1 MAISKLNPSAGGIPF
16 GDTAGRP
23 TGATGKLYSNGETA
37 RLELYT
43 SAGQWENIVQEV
55 PGVTSISGQYLETNN
70 SNTITIFGTN
80 FVSGASA
87 FAIGTNSVEVAATST
102 TFTSLVELS
111 AVFTGLTAANE
122 PYDIKVVNPSNL
134 FGILPDTLFV
144 NNQVTWTTS
153 AGSLGTFA
161 EQVSIS
167 VSAVASDDSTIT
179 YAVASGSTL
188 PSGITLNT
196 ATGLLSGTLADVAS
210 NTTYT
215 FTLTASDGSNPAV
228 SRQFSIIANAAPVW
242 VTSAG
247 TLGTFSQQ
255 SSITLSAL
263 SATDSSDTVTY
274 ALASGSSLPS
284 GISLNSSTGVISG
297 TLPSV
302 SVETTYTFTIN
313 ALDGVNTIP
322 RAFSI
327 TSVIPSVSGGT
338 LTSDSTYYY
347 RTFTS
352 TGSLTVAN
360 AAVPVDILMVGAGG
374 GGGRSLTGGGGG
386 GAVGHF
392 TSVQLSVGTNTVTI
406 GAGGTTGGSG
416 GSKGTATSLLDISV
430 LGGGGAPNRDTAN
443 TWGQNNDTNGGANGA
458 GSSADG
464 ASKLTSRLG
473 ISQSTPVGITGSI
486 YSGFSGGQG
495 AGQSPN
501 YPGGGG
507 GGANGNGVTP
517 SGPSSQ
523 AGNGGPGKQIDFG
536 IHNHYWAGGGGGSAY
551 TGGAG
556 GGNGGIGGG
565 GGGASNSG
573 SGGSGGGS
581 ALNGGESA
589 SSGNGNPSSNTPGGA
604 GGVNTGGGGGGGAH
618 GDGAGGTG
626 GSGILIIKYL
636 KSAVGG

>member
-1 MAISKLNPSAGGIPF
+1 MGISKLNPSAGGIPF
-16 GDTAGRP
+16 GNTAGRP
-23 TGATGKLYSNGETA
+23 TAATGKLYSNGETA

-43 SAGQWENIVQEV
+43 DASGWQNIVQEV
-55 PGVTSISGQYLETNN
+55 PGVASISGQYLETNN
-70 SNTITIFGTN
+70 SNTITVFGTN

-87 FAIGTNSVEVAATST
+87 FAVGTNAVEVAATST

-134 FGILPDTLFV
+134 FGILPDALFV

-161 EQVSIS
+161 DQVSIS

-228 SRQFSIIANAAPVW
+228 SRQFSILVNAAPVW

-297 TLPSV
+297 TLPSIA
-302 SVETTYTFTIN
+302 VETTYSFTIN
-313 ALDGVNTIP
+313 ALDGVNTTP

-360 AAVPVDILMVGAGG
+360 AVVPADILMVGAGG

-430 LGGGGAPNRDTAN
+430 LGGGGAPNRDTSN

-464 ASKLTSRLG
+464 PSRLTSRLG
-473 ISQSTPVGITGSI
+473 ISQSVPVGITGSI

-495 AGQSPN
+495 AGGSPN

-507 GGANGNGVTP
+507 GGANGDGVTAA
-517 SGPSSQ
+517 SSSSQ
-523 AGNGGPGKQIDFG
+523 AGNGGPGKQINFG
-536 IHNHYWAGGGGGSAY
+536 IHNLYWAGGGGGSAY

-556 GGNGGIGGG
+556 GGAGGIGGG

-573 SGGSGGGS
+573 PGGSGGGS
-581 ALNGGESA
+581 ALNGGETA
-589 SSGNGNPSSNTPGGA
+589 GSGNGNPGSETPGGA

-618 GDGAGGTG
+618 GNGAGGTG